1 MIISKYYVT
10 LADAVAKFV
19 GGGNYLKPYKMTN
32 LFASICEALQI
43 TINSNVPFTI
53 NDGKIRQLFDEIY
66 ALYGDEYIYICDD
79 VEDSNNFVKF
89 MYKVI
94 SIMSRTYDYYNTLIS
109 AYDNEKATLL
119 ADLKSNTRTTIKY
132 NDTPQNAQTFDDE
145 AHLSNIT
152 NTEAET
158 IAPQSAPIDKLK
170 NIQDKYNMLYNDWCK
185 YFARLFIENQDME
198 D

>member
-19 GGGNYLKPYKMTN
+19 GNGQYLKPYKMTN

-43 TINSNVPFTI
+43 TQSANMPINFT
-53 NDGKIRQLFDEIY
+53 DEKITKLFDEIY
-66 ALYGDEYIYICDD
+66 NLYADEYIYICDN
-79 VEDSNNFVKF
+79 VEDSTNFEKWI
-89 MYKVI
+89 YKVI

-109 AYDNEKATLL
+109 AYDTEKATLL

-158 IAPQSAPIDKLK
+158 SAPQSSPIDKLK
-170 NIQDKYNMLYNDWCK
+170 NIQDKYTMLYNDWCK